1 MKNYLELIFRKGC
14 YVGQEVTAR
23 MKHKVELKKGF
34 VKVQI
39 SETVPVGTEIISNN
53 KLVGNVFTQ
62 LKWIGNCSS

>member
-1 MKNYLELIFRKGC
+1 
-14 YVGQEVTAR
+14 

-34 VKVQI
+34 AKVQI

-62 LKWIGNCSS
+62 SNGLAIAYLRFDRISNVMKADKAEVIYHEPV